1 MKVAVLTKRWFGG
14 KETEVYGFQ
23 SKKRGNESKKNGNVV
38 SERSVL
44 VIAIVLRDEVSVV
57 EPRTVTG
64 CLPLCGQTS
73 SLEIIWV
80 HSRYNLDV

>member
-1 MKVAVLTKRWFGG
+1 MMKRYFWG

-44 VIAIVLRDEVSVV
+44 VIAIILRDEVSVV

-73 SLEIIWV
+73 SLERVWV
-80 HSRYNLDV
+80 HSIYSLDV